1 MRPARTRLAL
11 RLLKAFLR
19 WCASE
24 PEYRDGVNVSA
35 ASGKKARESA
45 GTAAKKTTVLERSQ
59 LAPWFERVMSLPN
72 PVISTYLQV
81 LLITGARR
89 NELTFL
95 LWKDIDFRWKKIR
108 IRDKVEGERDI
119 PLTPYV
125 ASLLKQLPRYN
136 EWIFWSDRSKSGRLI
151 EPSIAHRQACEAA
164 GLPNI
169 TLQGMRRSLA
179 TLDDWI
185 ESPAGVV
192 AQIMGHKPSATAEKH
207 YKVRSIE
214 LLGKYHKRI
223 ERWILEQAG
232 VEFQEHA

>member
-1 MRPARTRLAL
+1 MG
-11 RLLKAFLR
+11 
-19 WCASE
+19 S
-24 PEYRDGVNVSA
+24 V
-35 ASGKKARESA
+35 
-45 GTAAKKTTVLERSQ
+45 Q
-59 LAPWFERVMSLPN
+59 SLPN